1 MISKVMAFILL
12 VIAGL
17 GDDITAIR
25 VGLVFSGFFI
35 LVDIIDY
42 KHKKTFIR
50 TDKGK
55 NKNKICNLILT
66 HPSTWLNQERW
77 KDEVSEVKKKI
88 LSDEYDIGI

>member
-1 MISKVMAFILL
+1 MILKVMAFILL

-42 KHKKTFIR
+42 KHKK
-50 TDKGK
+50 
-55 NKNKICNLILT
+55 NLY
-66 HPSTWLNQERW
+66 PNR
-77 KDEVSEVKKKI
+77 
-88 LSDEYDIGI
+88 

>member
-35 LVDIIDY
+35 FWLILLIINI
-42 KHKKTFIR
+42 KKTFIR

-55 NKNKICNLILT
+55 IKIKFAT
-66 HPSTWLNQERW
+66 
-77 KDEVSEVKKKI
+77 
-88 LSDEYDIGI
+88 